1 MRHNDSM
8 SEQLRFDIHER
19 VATLTL
25 NRPEKLN
32 AFTQEMIDAW
42 AAALAECRD
51 NDAVHV
57 IVVTGAGRAFCAGG
71 DLAEMRE
78 RVEQSPFEQKD
89 FIWNH
94 VHRIATTL
102 ELIDK
107 PVIAAVNGTAN
118 GAGMD
123 MALMCDLR
131 FAAESATFAEG
142 YVKLGLV
149 PGDGGAWFLPRLV
162 GTAKALEL
170 LWTGDSVNAQEALE
184 LGIVTRVIPDA
195 DLLNDTYAF
204 AQRVANNPTM
214 AVRAIKRLVYQGQ
227 RADLRTHLDA
237 VSSLM
242 GITGSSHDHREALQ
256 AIAEKRKPV
265 FEGR

>member
-1 MRHNDSM
+1 M
-8 SEQLRFDIHER
+8 SDQLQFDVHER
-19 VATLTL
+19 IATLTL
-25 NRPEKLN
+25 TRPEKLN

-42 AAALAECRD
+42 AAALTECRD
-51 NDAVHV
+51 DDNVHA

-71 DLAEMRE
+71 DLGEMRE
-78 RVEQSPFEQKD
+78 RIEQTPFEQKD

-102 ELIDK
+102 ELLDK

-149 PGDGGAWFLPRLV
+149 PGDGGAYFLPRLV

-170 LWTGDSVNAQEALE
+170 LWTGDSVTAHEALE
-184 LGIVTRVIPDA
+184 LGIVTRVFPDA
-195 DLLNDTYAF
+195 ELLDQTYAF
-204 AQRVANNPTM
+204 AQRVINNPTM

-227 RADLRTHLDA
+227 RSDLRTHMDA

-242 GITGSSHDHREALQ
+242 GITGSSEDHREAIQ
-256 AIAEKRKPV
+256 AIGEKRKPV
-265 FEGR
+265 FKGR

>member
-1 MRHNDSM
+1 M

-25 NRPEKLN
+25 NRPQKLN

-42 AAALAECRD
+42 ADALTECRD
-51 NDAVHV
+51 NDAIHV

-71 DLAEMRE
+71 DLVEMHQRIE
-78 RVEQSPFEQKD
+78 ETPFQQKD

-94 VHRIATTL
+94 VHRVATTL

-107 PVIAAVNGTAN
+107 PVLAAVNGTAN

-131 FAAESATFAEG
+131 FAAESARFAEG

-149 PGDGGAWFLPRLV
+149 PGDGGAWFLPRLA

-170 LWTGDSVNAQEALE
+170 LWTGDTLTAQEALD
-184 LGIVTRVIPDA
+184 LGIVNRVIPDA
-195 DLLNDTYAF
+195 ELLDETYAF
-204 AQRVANNPTM
+204 AQRLANSPAM

-227 RADLRTHLDA
+227 RSDLRTHLDA
-237 VSSLM
+237 ASSLM
-242 GITGSSHDHREALQ
+242 GITGSSHDHREAIQ
-256 AIAEKRKPV
+256 ALTEKRSPV
-265 FEGR
+265 FTGS

>member
-1 MRHNDSM
+1 M
-8 SEQLRFDIHER
+8 SEQLRFEIHER
-19 VATLTL
+19 IATLTL
-25 NRPEKLN
+25 HRPEKLN

-42 AAALAECRD
+42 AGALTECRD
-51 NDAVHV
+51 NDDIHV

-71 DLAEMRE
+71 DLVEMRE
-78 RVEQSPFEQKD
+78 RIEESPFQQKD

-94 VHRIATTL
+94 VHRVATTL

-107 PVIAAVNGTAN
+107 PVIAAVNGTTN

-131 FAAESATFAEG
+131 FAADSARFAEG

-170 LWTGDSVNAQEALE
+170 LWTGDTLDAQQALE
-184 LGIVTRVIPDA
+184 VGIVNKVFPDA
-195 DLLNDTYAF
+195 ELMDQTYAF
-204 AQRVANNPTM
+204 AQRLANSPAM

-227 RADLRTHLDA
+227 RSDLRTHLDA
-237 VSSLM
+237 ASSLM
-242 GITGSSHDHREALQ
+242 GITGSSHDHREAIQ
-256 AIAEKRKPV
+256 ALTEKRPPTFK
-265 FEGR
+265 GH

>member
-1 MRHNDSM
+1 M
-8 SEQLRFDIHER
+8 SEQLRFEIHER

-25 NRPEKLN
+25 HRPEKLN

-42 AAALAECRD
+42 ATALTECRD
-51 NDAVHV
+51 NDDVHV

-71 DLAEMRE
+71 DLVEMRE
-78 RVEQSPFEQKD
+78 RIEETPFQQKD
-89 FIWNH
+89 FIWSH
-94 VHRIATTL
+94 VHRVATTL

-131 FAAESATFAEG
+131 FAADGARFAEG

-170 LWTGDSVNAQEALE
+170 LWTGDTLTAQQALE
-184 LGIVTRVIPDA
+184 LGIVNNVFPDA
-195 DLLNDTYAF
+195 ELLDETYAF
-204 AQRVANNPTM
+204 AQRLANSPAM

-227 RADLRTHLDA
+227 RSDLRTHLDA
-237 VSSLM
+237 ASSLM
-242 GITGSSHDHREALQ
+242 GITGSSHDHHEAIQ
-256 AIAEKRKPV
+256 ALTEKRPPTFK
-265 FEGR
+265 GY

>member
-1 MRHNDSM
+1 M
-8 SEQLRFDIHER
+8 SEQLRFEIHER

-42 AAALAECRD
+42 ASALAECRD
-51 NDAVHV
+51 NDDVHV
-57 IVVTGAGRAFCAGG
+57 ISVTGAGRAFCAGG
-71 DLAEMRE
+71 DLGEMRQRIE
-78 RVEQSPFEQKD
+78 ETPFQQKD

-94 VHRIATTL
+94 VHRVATTL

-131 FAAESATFAEG
+131 FAADSARFAEG

-149 PGDGGAWFLPRLV
+149 PGDGGAYFLPRLV

-170 LWTGDSVNAQEALE
+170 LWTGETLNAQQALE
-184 LGIVTRVIPDA
+184 LGIVNKVFPDA
-195 DLLNDTYAF
+195 ELLDETHAF
-204 AQRVANNPTM
+204 AQRLASSPAM

-227 RADLRTHLDA
+227 RSDLRTHLDA
-237 VSSLM
+237 ASSLM
-242 GITGSSHDHREALQ
+242 GITGSSHDHREAIQ
-256 AIAEKRKPV
+256 ALTEKRPPAFK
-265 FEGR
+265 GY